1 MRRALL
7 LLPTLAIAAGCG
19 GGSGSSRLSHAEFV
33 QQGNAICTDYYKKLK
48 ALPQVSSPDQLVGF
62 IDMAQGYTNA
72 AIDDLDKLQPPTGDE
87 ASFDAFLAQARDEV
101 KLEDE
106 LRAAAK
112 AKDNAELQAVGKRGD
127 AMDKRAN
134 ALAAKAGLDVCARPS
149 STTG

>member
-1 MRRALL
+1 MRRAFLL
-7 LLPTLAIAAGCG
+7 LSTVALVAAC
-19 GGSGSSRLSHAEFV
+19 GSGSSRLSHADFV
-33 QQGNAICTDYYKKLK
+33 QKGNAICTAYYKKLN

-62 IDMAQGYTNA
+62 IDRAQGYTNT
-72 AIDDLDKLQPPTGDE
+72 AITDLDKLEAPKNDE
-87 ASFDAFLAQARDEV
+87 GSFDAFLAQVRAEV

-112 AKDNAELQAVGKRGD
+112 QKDNAKLQAVGRRGD

-134 ALAAKAGLDVCARPS
+134 ALAAKVGLDVCAQPS